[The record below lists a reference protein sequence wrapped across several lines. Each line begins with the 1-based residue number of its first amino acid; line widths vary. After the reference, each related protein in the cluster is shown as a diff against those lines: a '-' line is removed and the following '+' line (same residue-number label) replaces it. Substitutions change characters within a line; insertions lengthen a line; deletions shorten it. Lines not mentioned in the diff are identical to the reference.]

1 MSGAGAPMIPALS
14 IPNSNDMN
22 HYRNPKPE
30 EIEMTVSPVQSLA
43 TPAQATASPAAPPS
57 AVTPGG
63 AQQQQQQQYNNMTPG
78 PSGQIEVV
86 PAPPPVVQPTQ
97 EYWDEKICLEA
108 EYNPDHSLPESTDSA
123 TLARPPVGLPYAPN
137 SGKTAA
143 APSDVKTAGLRR
155 SPSTA
160 SIVAEPAPAYKSY
173 SEAEVAQMAATY
185 RGEAGVAQGDVPKPV
200 DKPYIWGYPRKTVM
214 YGAAGLGL
222 LIVLIIAI
230 SVGVAVGGAAR
241 KNSGAEGVLDKGRL
255 AAVNWTEANGVGHT
269 AVVYQARDNSL
280 MIAARDSLS
289 NVWKSFNVTK
299 DIMTK
304 SNLTGLDVLS
314 GTPLT
319 AVSNN
324 LQHNIYYLNSKREI
338 QELFS
343 TVPTADSWNL
353 GLMGA
358 KIKAT
363 VAPGSRISSTRQLCT
378 NCTRSLF
385 VTWQDDATSGIR
397 LANFTNGEW
406 VDQGSIFDSAAPGTA
421 LSMSTFTDFRGTGP
435 FGTETNALRLYL
447 AAGTN
452 LVEMLNG
459 PLNNFGWAQGNFD
472 KPLAAGLAINPSPE
486 IASIT
491 YGANGWFN
499 NLLSYTDTRNQLM
512 SAIWRGDTWSV
523 QPASIANFDGG
534 KSDGRTAQWQS
545 LAATQTMSLF
555 GLSGGRIHELT
566 ATASNP
572 FLWTWTG
579 VVKTA

>member
-1 MSGAGAPMIPALS
+1 MIPALS

-385 VTWQDDATSGIR
+385 VTWQDDATNGIR

-459 PLNNFGWAQGNFD
+459 PLNNFGWAQGNFG
-472 KPLAAGLAINPSPE
+472 K
-486 IASIT
+486 
-491 YGANGWFN
+491 F
-499 NLLSYTDTRNQLM
+499 LLHLLFF
-512 SAIWRGDTWSV
+512 WSLLLHNISLIIL
-523 QPASIANFDGG
+523 PA
-534 KSDGRTAQWQS
+534 
-545 LAATQTMSLF
+545 F
-555 GLSGGRIHELT
+555 GLNRGGGETLMWASGSSG
-566 ATASNP
+566 S
-572 FLWTWTG
+572 
-579 VVKTA
+579 